1 MTVSTEAAQVCL
13 DKALGLV
20 DEALVA
26 AETGA
31 WERVSDL
38 DARCR
43 DASTSMAEELRGYD
57 PMPLLRGLTRLRD
70 RHHRLLELAERRRDQ
85 LAQASRDSR
94 RGRQGARAY
103 EDNT

>member
-1 MTVSTEAAQVCL
+1 MSTEAAQACL
-13 DKALGLV
+13 EKALALV
-20 DEALVA
+20 DEALDA

-43 DASTSMAEELRGYD
+43 YASSAMAEELRGYD
-57 PMPLLRGLTRLRD
+57 PLPLLRGLTKLRE
-70 RHHRLLELAERRRDQ
+70 RHHRLLELAEHRRDQ